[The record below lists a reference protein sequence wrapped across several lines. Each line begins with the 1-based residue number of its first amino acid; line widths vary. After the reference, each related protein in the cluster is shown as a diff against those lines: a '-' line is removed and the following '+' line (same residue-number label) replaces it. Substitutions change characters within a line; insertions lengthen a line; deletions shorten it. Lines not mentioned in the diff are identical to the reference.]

1 MGESFF
7 VEKVDVV
14 HKISPPPYWSMDPEE
29 LDNEIEWV
37 PQGSQGHK
45 IGVVYR
51 LGECVPVMCNL
62 NGSEVI
68 FTAGG
73 NFYEHDFITFDTFK
87 IIFPET
93 LEDIVAV
100 MKEQGYKTLKFKL
113 LPLYGK
119 RTVPT

>member
-1 MGESFF
+1 
-7 VEKVDVV
+7 
-14 HKISPPPYWSMDPEE
+14 MDPGE
-29 LDNEIEWV
+29 LGNEAEWA
-37 PQGSQGHK
+37 PQGSQGHT
-45 IGVVYR
+45 IGVVYQ

-73 NFYEHDFITFDTFK
+73 KFHEHNFITFDIFQITFPK
-87 IIFPET
+87 T

-100 MKEQGYKTLKFKL
+100 TKEQGYKAVKFKL